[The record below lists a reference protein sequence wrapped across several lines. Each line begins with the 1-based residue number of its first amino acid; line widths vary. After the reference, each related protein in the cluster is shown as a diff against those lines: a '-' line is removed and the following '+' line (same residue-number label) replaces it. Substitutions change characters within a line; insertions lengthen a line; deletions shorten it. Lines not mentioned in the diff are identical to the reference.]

1 MSEELVYHPI
11 TAEMQS
17 LSPSALI
24 TLFEVDTRPIA
35 LDGGVLLFPAGTN
48 EFNDSV
54 W

>member
-1 MSEELVYHPI
+1 MATEAKLI

-24 TLFEVDTRPIA
+24 TLFEVDTRPI
-35 LDGGVLLFPAGTN
+35 DEEGGVLLFHAGTN
-48 EFNDSV
+48 EFMESV